1 MTKLIHV
8 DKNDET
14 LMQEVMNIRKEVFVN
29 EQNCPE
35 DEEWDDSH
43 YNCEYYL
50 VFDDNK
56 AVGTLRWRINN
67 EKIKIERVAVL
78 KEFRGKDF
86 GKQIVEFVLNDIKTM
101 GLPIYLNSQEQVI
114 SFYEN
119 FGFEKYGERFYEAN
133 IPHFAMKLVNK

>member
-35 DEEWDDSH
+35 DEEWDDSE

-78 KEFRGKDF
+78 KEYRGRDF